1 MVDEQG
7 NRHLSLKFDVRKF
20 KPEEIKIRSFDENKL
35 EVSAK
40 HEVKS
45 DNHQIYREFRR
56 VCTLP
61 EGVTLESLESH
72 VHPDGILSIEA
83 PLPPEAAEEIAKK
96 EPVRIAIEHEKKDE
110 HAIGDEKKE
119 QVAA

>member
-1 MVDEQG
+1 MMYDHDANPVVIDEQG
-7 NRHLSLKFDVRKF
+7 NRQLSLKFDVRKF
-20 KPEEIKIRSFDENKL
+20 KPEEIKIRSFDGNKL

-61 EGVTLESLESH
+61 EGVNLESLKSF
-72 VHPDGILSIEA
+72 VHPAGVLSIEA
-83 PLPPEAAEEIAKK
+83 PLPPEPSEEPMKSDPIAI
-96 EPVRIAIEHEKKDE
+96 EIEHEKKDN
-110 HAIGDEKKE
+110 
-119 QVAA
+119 